1 MADELVKDQVA
12 AGVAEDEEVPLFTED
27 QKDIDTFNISKL
39 EEFEKAKNKDLND
52 IDKDEAM
59 DETLNVMEDLGAQL
73 GKFISKKIEEL

>member
-1 MADELVKDQVA
+1 MSDELVKDQVA
-12 AGVAEDEEVPLFTED
+12 AEAAEEEVPLFTDD

-39 EEFEKAKNKDLND
+39 EEFEKTKNKDLNE

-73 GKFISKKIEEL
+73 GKFISKKIDEL